1 MNTGIKA
8 QPTKNILWA
17 LPNSTRYEGFFVIY
31 ALPCELNN
39 LPLEGKTSILILYK
53 PPQYLTASCSMQ
65 EILIEFFL
73 VNYPFLI
80 DFGVDF
86 VLILSFVHQCLTIPF
101 GRLLLSP
108 AILKGITIIAP
119 FSSPELFQLQ
129 NLKIPVN
136 FCG

>member
-1 MNTGIKA
+1 
-8 QPTKNILWA
+8 
-17 LPNSTRYEGFFVIY
+17 
-31 ALPCELNN
+31 
-39 LPLEGKTSILILYK
+39 
-53 PPQYLTASCSMQ
+53 MQ